1 MSYSELLKGRHSE
14 NGRIYFVTTVLARR
28 DQPLFYDLTCAHRVI
43 FEMRRLHD
51 KSLVS
56 SLAWIVMP
64 DHLHW
69 LFQLGEAESLG
80 MVMKKLKARSA
91 QSINAYLGRTGP
103 VWQKAYFDR
112 AVRKEEDFLGI
123 ARYII
128 ANPLRAGLV
137 SSVKNYPHWDAAW
150 L

>member
-14 NGRIYFVTTVLARR
+14 SGRIYFVTTVLARR
-28 DQPLFYDLTCAHRVI
+28 DQPLFYDLTCAREVI
-43 FEMRRLHD
+43 HEMRRLHD
-51 KSLVS
+51 QSLVS
-56 SLAWIVMP
+56 SLAWVVMP

-69 LFQLGEAESLG
+69 LFQQGDAESLG
-80 MVMKKLKARSA
+80 VVMKKLKARSA
-91 QSINAYLGRTGP
+91 QSINTCLKRTGP

-112 AVRKEEDFLGI
+112 AIRKEEDLRKI

-137 SSVKNYPHWDAAW
+137 SSVKDYPHWDAAW

>member
-1 MSYSELLKGRHSE
+1 MSYSELLKGRYSE

-28 DQPLFYDLTCAHRVI
+28 DLPLFYDLNCARKVI
-43 FEMRRLHD
+43 HEMRRLHEES
-51 KSLVS
+51 SLS
-56 SLAWIVMP
+56 SLAWVVMP

-69 LFQLGEAESLG
+69 LFQLGDNDTLSS
-80 MVMKKLKARSA
+80 VMKKLKARSA
-91 QSINAYLGRTGP
+91 QAINSHLKITGP
-103 VWQKAYFDR
+103 MWQKAYFDR
-112 AVRKEEDFLGI
+112 AIRKEENLLNI

-137 SSVKNYPHWDAAW
+137 SSVKDYPHWDAVW